1 MNFNT
6 LKAIFRRDF
15 VSYFSSPTGYVFI
28 CVFVVLS
35 SLATFWPPEFFA
47 NNLAN
52 LDQLSRWLPFIM
64 LVFIPAITMS
74 MWAEERRQGTD
85 ELLLTIP
92 ASDFDV
98 VLGKYLAGVAIFTV
112 SLMFSAVSIFT
123 VFKYGLGSPD
133 PGLFFSTYVGYWFI
147 GIAMIAVGMVAS
159 FLTANLTVGFILG
172 TLFNLPLALFGVAD
186 WFVKDPEWAQRI
198 QRWSA
203 VEQFRDFER
212 GVISIGGVSYF
223 LLLAAVMLYLCMVL
237 IGRRHWQ
244 SREDGDS
251 LLGHYLI
258 RGLSLM
264 AIAFG
269 VTAVLQ
275 EKNWLRAD
283 VSSAQLSSLSGD
295 TIKLITK
302 LRDDPD
308 VQPIKIDAYVSPQV
322 PTEYAATKINLL
334 STLEELKALGGGKIQ
349 VVNHE
354 IGNYGP
360 EAELAEKNYGITPQ
374 EQMVGEG
381 AQTEVAEFM
390 MGVAFRSGPD
400 KVVVPFINKGIPVE
414 YELVRSIMTV
424 AQAERLKVG
433 VVNTGVPIMDPSS
446 SSRRDWALISELRK
460 QYDVTLVDPAQ
471 PIKTDFDA
479 LLVVQPSMLGPQEMD
494 HLIDAVK
501 AGVPTAL
508 FEDPFPFIIP
518 PQMAAG
524 TDEPKMNPA
533 MAQMGMFGGGAE
545 PKGNIQELWRLL
557 GIDFNGSQVV
567 WQRYTPEQSVSTID
581 DDQWVFVD
589 ENNGASQPFNDE
601 NAISSG
607 LNQILLLYPGYFKRS
622 DESKLEFQPLAES
635 GSKNSG
641 TVATQTLNRGD
652 LGQANREN
660 FSKVR
665 TSDGY
670 IVAAEVTGL
679 APLDELLP
687 EAGEGEVDPADDAA
701 VAKQRAEAEKN
712 RPTIKV
718 VLVAD
723 IDWLI
728 DGFFMIRER
737 GDDDFLPATQNVTF
751 LLNVIDE
758 LTGDDRFI
766 EIRKRT
772 REHKT
777 LEKIDEKTRDFRQA
791 AAKEEETFVASIQ
804 DKIDAAEEA
813 YNKKVDAIESRTD
826 LTRIQK
832 ATLQRQIEIEEQR
845 RLSREVKQL
854 ETERTREVKKI
865 EYDLEQ
871 DVRSV
876 QDLYKMIAIVLPPI
890 PPLLL
895 AVWVFFRRRE
905 AERQGV
911 ARERMR

>member
-198 QRWSA
+198 QKWSA

-244 SREDGDS
+244 SREDGNS

-865 EYDLEQ
+865 EYELEQ